1 MTTITKEQMNT
12 LVELQKIEI
21 EKLKVQRVL
30 DAVAKKLTH
39 LEAGLIQMTAE
50 ISGQREQLA
59 ELKQRYREFE
69 DQVREKEDLIRKMEE
84 KRRAVKTN
92 REYQSLLKEEEQLKT
107 RRSQIEDEML
117 VLMSGIET
125 TEKDLVERETEFA
138 EKSRAIEADKLSVKE
153 NALDSEE
160 RFATL
165 KSQWDEVARQTSPDL
180 LKKFNQVKSRQNNGV
195 AVAPVRHAVCYGC
208 HMNIPPQMF
217 NELQRCDS
225 LKLCPFCYR
234 ILYWDKD

>member
-1 MTTITKEQMNT
+1 MTTITQEQMNT

-30 DAVAKKLTH
+30 DAVAHKLAH
-39 LEAGLIQMTAE
+39 LEAGLTQMTTE
-50 ISGQREQLA
+50 ISRQSEQVA
-59 ELKQRYREFE
+59 ELKKRYREFE
-69 DQVREKEDLIRKMEE
+69 DQVLEKEALIRKIEE

-107 RRSQIEDEML
+107 RRTQIEEEML
-117 VLMSGIET
+117 SLMSGIEA
-125 TEKDLVERETEFA
+125 TEKELAEREADFA
-138 EKSRAIEADKLSVKE
+138 EKIRVIEADKLSVKE
-153 NALDSEE
+153 NAVDSEE
-160 RFATL
+160 RFVHL
-165 KSQWDEVARQTSPDL
+165 KSQWDEMARQTSPDL